1 MREESY
7 ESWPPEKEYVERMQ
21 KERRH
26 ANVRFVRI
34 NGVKTGHDFANLMSS
49 VMSDLIEGR
58 IAPQVANAV
67 CNAGGKL
74 LKVVEMQNKY
84 GKIPSDSAEKVL
96 ILATGAEAVQ

>member
-1 MREESY
+1 MAKREKDVKHNPQGTAKPESLAV
-7 ESWPPEKEYVERMQ
+7 SKR
-21 KERRH
+21 
-26 ANVRFVRI
+26 
-34 NGVKTGHDFANLMSS
+34 GVKTGHDFANLMSS

-84 GKIPSDSAEKVL
+84 GKVPSDASEKVL
-96 ILATGAEAVQ
+96 VLATGMEAVQ